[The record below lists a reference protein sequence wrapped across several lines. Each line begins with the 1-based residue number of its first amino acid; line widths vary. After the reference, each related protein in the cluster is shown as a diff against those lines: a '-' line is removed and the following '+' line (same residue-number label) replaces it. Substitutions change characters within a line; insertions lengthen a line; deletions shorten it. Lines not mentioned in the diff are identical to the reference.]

1 MDEQTNNTQPI
12 EQPTEQPVNN
22 TQPQPTEQ
30 SQQAEGQSSDWFD
43 NAGQQVPNDNSA
55 QQNNPTEQPKEVDP
69 LDTVPQND
77 NYKFFDE
84 NGKELPDDVTSD
96 FKDFFKESG
105 LTSRQANTLAQKYI
119 SKLTSMDETLRK
131 EYTQKF
137 SAMSKEWHD
146 SIANDAEFGGQ
157 NMDQSVMYACR
168 ALNTYGSKELREF
181 TKSGFGYHPEL
192 FKFIVRVGKAISDD
206 KFVGGRAVRRET
218 EYDKAKRMYPNSPE
232 LWGSP
237 T

>member
-12 EQPTEQPVNN
+12 EQPTEQPTEQPVNN

-30 SQQAEGQSSDWFD
+30 PQQAEGQSSDWFN
-43 NAGQQVPNDNSA
+43 NAGQQVPNDNSE

-105 LTSRQANTLAQKYI
+105 LTSRQAN
-119 SKLTSMDETLRK
+119 
-131 EYTQKF
+131 
-137 SAMSKEWHD
+137 
-146 SIANDAEFGGQ
+146 
-157 NMDQSVMYACR
+157 
-168 ALNTYGSKELREF
+168 
-181 TKSGFGYHPEL
+181 
-192 FKFIVRVGKAISDD
+192 
-206 KFVGGRAVRRET
+206 
-218 EYDKAKRMYPNSPE
+218 
-232 LWGSP
+232 
-237 T
+237 